1 MSDAAKVREEIA
13 ALIALE
19 LGFGDLEALSPE
31 DRAAVE
37 RQTTETIEGCGDE
50 KADCTDAHVRLRG
63 LLAEYRRLQQLHDG
77 ERNVALAERGEVF
90 APEDDA

>member
-1 MSDAAKVREEIA
+1 MSDLAKVREEIA

-31 DRAAVE
+31 DREAIE

-50 KADCTDAHVRLRG
+50 KADCTDAHVKLRG
-63 LLAEYRRLQQLHDG
+63 LLAEYRRLR
-77 ERNVALAERGEVF
+77 EMRPAERG
-90 APEDDA
+90 DA

>member
-1 MSDAAKVREEIA
+1 MREEIA

-37 RQTTETIEGCGDE
+37 QQTTETIEGCGDE
-50 KADCTDAHVRLRG
+50 KADCTDAHVKLRG
-63 LLAEYRRLQQLHDG
+63 LLAEYRRLQQQHPTEQG
-77 ERNVALAERGEVF
+77 
-90 APEDDA
+90 DA